1 MQFYETTIKLSKS
14 DHDYIYSLVESGEFH
29 SVSDFIA
36 SLISQQRDQI
46 VETESPQLI
55 EMVRERYENSFHEP
69 GRYISDE
76 RLLAEFME
84 RAKKNGTL
92 QNS

>member
-1 MQFYETTIKLSKS
+1 MQFFETTIKLSKS
-14 DHDYIYSLVESGEFH
+14 DHDYIYSLVESGEFL
-29 SVSDFIA
+29 SVSDLIA
-36 SLISQQRDQI
+36 NLISQRRDQI
-46 VETESPQLI
+46 VEFPELI

-69 GRYISDE
+69 GRYVSDE

-84 RAKKNGTL
+84 RAKKNGTI